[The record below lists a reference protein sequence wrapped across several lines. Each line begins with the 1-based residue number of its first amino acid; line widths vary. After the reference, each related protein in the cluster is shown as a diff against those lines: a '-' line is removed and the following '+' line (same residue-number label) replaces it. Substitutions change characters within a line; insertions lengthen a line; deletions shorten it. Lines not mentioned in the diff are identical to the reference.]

1 MVFWLESPTR
11 FGFTVQEE
19 SMLPRTLAAATAA
32 LAISLPALA
41 QTTLKVG
48 DQAPALSVAEWIQGD
63 VTGIE
68 SGTVHLV
75 EFWATW
81 CGPCKRAIPHL
92 NRLHTTLSGD
102 GFTVIAI
109 SDEPASTVRPFV
121 RREGA
126 RMSYPVG
133 VDSQDLT
140 KNAWM
145 QAAGRSGIPTSFLVG
160 RDGRIVWI
168 GHPMDN
174 ELERI
179 LPAVMAGK
187 FDPTLEQQARPL
199 LAAADRAAR
208 QRNFREAYSHLDK
221 VIELDPRV
229 FSATILRRYELMLTG
244 ERNQQAA
251 DAFLREAGKQFA
263 QDPVTLEE
271 FATALASDPKLEP
284 RNLDLAEEF
293 AQQLM
298 RAAPD
303 RARSY
308 ATLARVQFAKGDLKQ
323 AVDNQQEAWML
334 AHPNAKPEQRRILDN
349 YRSALARETAAR

>member
-1 MVFWLESPTR
+1 
-11 FGFTVQEE
+11 
-19 SMLPRTLAAATAA
+19 MLPRTLAAAVAT
-32 LAISLPALA
+32 LAISFPALA
-41 QTTLKVG
+41 QATLKVG
-48 DQAPALSVAEWIQGD
+48 DRAPALSVAEWIQGD
-63 VTGIE
+63 VAGIE

-81 CGPCKRAIPHL
+81 CGPCRQAIPHL
-92 NRLHTTLSGD
+92 NRLHTTLSSD
-102 GFTVIAI
+102 GFMVVAI
-109 SDEPASTVRPFV
+109 SDEAASTVRPFV

-126 RMSYPVG
+126 RMSYPVA
-133 VDSQDLT
+133 VDQNNMT
-140 KNAWM
+140 TNAWM
-145 QAAGRSGIPTSFLVG
+145 RAAGRSGIPTSFLVG
-160 RDGRIVWI
+160 RDGRIAWI
-168 GHPMDN
+168 GHPRDA

-187 FDPTLEQQARPL
+187 FDPRLEQQARPL

-229 FSATILRRYELMLTG
+229 FSSAILRRYELMLTG

-251 DAFLREAGKQFA
+251 DAFLREAGRQFA

-271 FATALASDPKLEP
+271 FATALATDPRIDP

-293 AQQLM
+293 ARQMM
-298 RAAPD
+298 RAAPES
-303 RARSY
+303 ARSF
-308 ATLARVQFAKGDLKQ
+308 ATLALVQFAKGDFKQ
-323 AVDNQQEAWML
+323 AVDHQQEAWML
-334 AHPNAKPEQRRILDN
+334 AAPIAKAEQRRILDN